1 MSEGN
6 ELNVGSERTENLEQ
20 IARLCTDIEGAVRD
34 ADWDAAG
41 KLLSRRHRLLE
52 LAFADTPTT
61 AEEVRQLHEMAE
73 RVMAFDRQLM
83 PVAEKARGQA
93 AAELKNLRRGRAAAD
108 AYQQNSR

>member
-1 MSEGN
+1 M
-6 ELNVGSERTENLEQ
+6 NVGSERAEQLEE
-20 IARLCTDIEGAVRD
+20 IFRLCTDIEGAVRN

-41 KLLSRRHRLLE
+41 TLLSRRHHLLE

-61 AEEVRQLHEMAE
+61 ADEVRQLHEVAE
-73 RVMAFDRQLM
+73 QVMTFDRQLM
-83 PVAEKARGQA
+83 PVAEKARGEA